1 MILTEMFVTFIFYFI
16 LAMIVF
22 NSSKQGLGLL
32 IILVWW
38 GILNLVTYFSL
49 SGLFLISSETQFVY
63 FLFFTLFVISFLFT
77 EKLFQFIQLKKSNFN
92 VIPYLY
98 RLLFNLTVFVLLPIQ
113 ILFTL
118 RAIYLFS
125 FVMTPAYYR
134 SDVFG
139 LMTGTSSLFFNSILV
154 AKAHALIIGPL
165 QFVIFFA
172 GFSFYI
178 NRKKKGLLVLG
189 SILIILDALMMFG
202 RFGYHYLILSL
213 VFYFFLSGRIKNFR
227 EKKRVI
233 LLALTFVTILLFTV
247 VKVTNNRG
255 DSNLTKILKT
265 YVITYHTESF
275 VIFDTELKNP
285 NSILHDYTYGLS
297 TFGGVERYFIPLVN
311 KFGYSLISQADL
323 VGGYLHQNFLI
334 GYDEYHKPLLFNA
347 YGSIFFAMYRD
358 GGLIAVS
365 LFGILFGFFL
375 SFYSVS
381 LKSKDPIDFAIF
393 YGLLFIFIYG
403 IFQPTVL
410 GPMLPAL
417 FILYLLKVFL
427 KTYTKLIH

>member
-1 MILTEMFVTFIFYFI
+1 MILLVSYF
-16 LAMIVF
+16 
-22 NSSKQGLGLL
+22 SKQGIGLV
-32 IILVWW
+32 IILAWW
-38 GILNLVTYFSL
+38 GILNVITYFSL
-49 SGLFLISSETQFVY
+49 SGLFLISNETQLVY
-63 FLFFTLFVISFLFT
+63 FLFFTFIVISFLMV
-77 EKLFQFIQLKKSNFN
+77 EKLLPSIRLKKS
-92 VIPYLY
+92 YLTINLY
-98 RLLFNLTVFVLLPIQ
+98 FYDILFRLALIVLIPIQ
-113 ILFTL
+113 LMFSL
-118 RAIYLFS
+118 RAIYLIS
-125 FVMTPAYYR
+125 FVMTPSYYR

-139 LMTGTSSLFFNSILV
+139 LITGTSTLFYNSIQL
-154 AKAHALIIGPL
+154 AKIHAFVIGPL

-172 GFSFYI
+172 GFSYFAFC
-178 NRKKKGLLVLG
+178 KKKGLLVLG
-189 SILIILDALMMFG
+189 ALLIILDALMMYG
-202 RFGYHYLILSL
+202 RFGYHYLIFSLFLFFLFYRERKKVNEMKKIVIISFLFLFFLILVLYKITSDRDKLSL
-213 VFYFFLSGRIKNFR
+213 IDVF
-227 EKKRVI
+227 
-233 LLALTFVTILLFTV
+233 
-247 VKVTNNRG
+247 
-255 DSNLTKILKT
+255 KT
-265 YVITYHTESF
+265 YFVTYHTESF

-285 NSILHDYTYGLS
+285 NSILHEYTYGLS

-403 IFQPTVL
+403 VFQPTVL

-427 KTYTKLIH
+427 KAYTKLIH